1 MSPRTVLM
9 IQLTRLNGQD
19 FALNGD
25 LIERVDRTPD
35 TVITLLDGTKYV
47 VAESLE
53 EVVDRMR
60 DFRAS
65 VLVRSLHMEDARPAR
80 AAAGR
85 LRVVTDP
92 EG

>member
-1 MSPRTVLM
+1 M
-9 IQLTRLNGQD
+9 ITLTRLNGHD

-53 EVVDRMR
+53 DVIDRMR

-65 VLVRSLHMEDARPAR
+65 VLVRSLHLDDQRPAR
-80 AAAGR
+80 SAR
-85 LRVVTDP
+85 LRVVTEP